1 MTTADFVKTVLFSG
15 RVAYPGPGLAVPQWA
30 EVTPD
35 ALIPAAGLAEIS
47 FTGDAGPFF
56 PFDYA
61 YLTRRDATMDSAD
74 PHLDG
79 RDAVLFSGVP
89 AGPAQAAVDL
99 RLGHTDDARFLVSAS
114 ADPAGAALALII
126 RTITPAA
133 AESPLP
139 PDLAAALAEEERYR
153 DALRRSMQ
161 ALAETNALSVSIEG
175 RTVSR
180 QSLPQL
186 RQELTAVTIRI
197 NRLKARALG
206 QAYSWE
212 TIRQVR
218 A

>member
-1 MTTADFVKTVLFSG
+1 MTTADFVKTPIFSG
-15 RVAYPGPGLAVPQWA
+15 RVGYPGPGLAAPQWM
-30 EVTPD
+30 EVSPD
-35 ALIPAAGLAEIS
+35 VLLPAQGLAEIS
-47 FTGDAGPFF
+47 FTGDGGPFY

-61 YLTRRDATMDSAD
+61 YLTSRDATMDSAD

-89 AGPAQAAVDL
+89 AGPAGAAVDC

-114 ADPAGAALALII
+114 AALANAAFALII

-133 AESPLP
+133 AAAALP
-139 PDLAAALAEEERYR
+139 PDLAAALEKAEKYR
-153 DALRRSMQ
+153 DALEASMQ
-161 ALAETNALSVSIEG
+161 ALAETNALSVSLEG
-175 RTVSR
+175 RTISR

-206 QAYSWE
+206 QAYTWE
-212 TIRQVR
+212 TIRQTR